1 MSKPF
6 KKLIDKMPVERQL
19 RIKKKAQALKDQMAL
34 AELRKALELTQGQLA
49 ETMKI
54 NQAAVSKFEH
64 QSDLYIST
72 LRKILIS
79 MGAELKIIAQFP
91 HIDVEITQ
99 FNDLHDSVHST

>member
-6 KKLIDKMPVERQL
+6 TNLIDKMPVERQL
-19 RIKKKAQALKDQMAL
+19 RIKRKVQTLKDQMAL

-49 ETMKI
+49 EAMQI
-54 NQAAVSKFEH
+54 NQAAVSKFEN

-79 MGAELKIIAQFP
+79 MGAELKIIAHFP
-91 HIDVEITQ
+91 NADVEINQ
-99 FNDLHDSVHST
+99 FNDFRDLV

>member
-6 KKLIDKMPVERQL
+6 KNLINQMPAERQD
-19 RIKKKAQALKDQMAL
+19 RIKEKTKVLKEQMAL

-49 ETMKI
+49 ATMKL

-72 LRKILIS
+72 LRKILS
-79 MGAELKIIAQFP
+79 AMGAELKIVAHFPDTDVLINQFT
-91 HIDVEITQ
+91 DV
-99 FNDLHDSVHST
+99 